1 MARLFRHGIRPYSGL
16 KEDVYAASFRP
27 DPSILPDLGVA
38 DEKILVTVRPPA
50 TEAHY
55 HNPEAEPLFVE
66 VVEFL
71 GSSPGVQMVVLPRTS
86 GAQREFVHRTWPRW
100 CEDGTIIVPDHAVDG
115 LNLVWFSDF
124 VVSGGGTM
132 NREAAALGVPV
143 YSIFRGKL
151 GAVDR
156 YLVREGRLSL
166 VESRDDVRSKIR
178 VVKRPRAAGPSG
190 ADRPALRQI
199 LKAVNELMELSDGRR

>member
-1 MARLFRHGIRPYSGL
+1 VQE
-16 KEDVYAASFRP
+16 ED
-27 DPSILPDLGVA
+27 
-38 DEKILVTVRPPA
+38 ILVTIRPPA

-55 HNPEAEPLFVE
+55 HNPEAETLFVE

-71 GSSPGVQMVVLPRTS
+71 GATEGVRMVILPRTS
-86 GAQREFVHRTWPRW
+86 GAQHEFVQRTWPRW
-100 CEDGTIIVPDHAVDG
+100 CTEKKIILPGRALDG

-132 NREAAALGVPV
+132 NREAAAVGVPV

-156 YLVREGRLSL
+156 YLAQEGRLSL
-166 VESRDDVRSKIR
+166 VESRDDVRTKIR
-178 VVKRPRAAGPSG
+178 VVKRPKGSAPDCAERL
-190 ADRPALRQI
+190 ALRQI
-199 LKAVNELMELSDGRR
+199 LGAAHELMELSDGRR